1 MFLGHQIYEELKNL
15 IGEEATRKIANRYSR
30 ERLYFPS
37 PRETSPKEKCSCSDC
52 PFARDF
58 AAFQKKLKAMKL
70 PKVEKVKPST
80 FRPSKPEFLK

>member
-15 IGEEATRKIANRYSR
+15 IGEEATRKIANRFSR
-30 ERLYFPS
+30 ESLYFP
-37 PRETSPKEKCSCSDC
+37 RPKETPQCSCPDC
-52 PFARDF
+52 LFARDF
-58 AAFQKKLKAMKL
+58 AAFQKRLKSMKL